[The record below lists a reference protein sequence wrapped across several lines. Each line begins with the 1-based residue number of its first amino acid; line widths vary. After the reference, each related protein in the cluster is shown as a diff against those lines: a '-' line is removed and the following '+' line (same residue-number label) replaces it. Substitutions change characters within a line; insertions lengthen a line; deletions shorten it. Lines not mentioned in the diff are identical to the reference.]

1 MFTERNK
8 GKTAAPSASPVL
20 FEVSAELDEDLREL
34 VRRSH
39 TSQLY
44 QRAAR
49 IRAAQDREIA
59 VFEPARGPA
68 IPIVPP
74 SPPPASTTRAS
85 SAALDAK
92 SQFLA
97 RRQQAYESEPRTAKM
112 RETRASLP
120 VAAHRDEVLS
130 TIAANPTTVLMAAT
144 GSGKTTQVRFDP
156 HHRHCCRR
164 RSLAHLSFAKGF
176 DVSSL
181 CRSRR

>member
-8 GKTAAPSASPVL
+8 GKAAAPSASPVL

-59 VFEPARGPA
+59 AFEPARGPA

-74 SPPPASTTRAS
+74 QPPSSTPRAS

-144 GSGKTTQVRFDP
+144 GSGKTTQVR
-156 HHRHCCRR
+156 
-164 RSLAHLSFAKGF
+164 
-176 DVSSL
+176 
-181 CRSRR
+181 